1 MPLRGEG
8 RTSRNEEQLKGK
20 LTHRTKEVAPLQNKP
35 PRHLQLNET
44 EEHNLMYQ
52 TSFSQDFSEAL
63 HLQPEDKKKLK
74 FPTLRQGSEQNGQ
87 LSQPGGPEQDDEV
100 VFTDDPD
107 ITHNKQRV
115 HLKRNGLAMISNTDL
130 AEQAKVKFPG
140 IKCPITETR
149 RSIESDVIVRDPGQL
164 NIKKDRKGAHN
175 IKKPTF
181 VDSAHTS
188 VKDEEN
194 QFIRQIFGFGSQVK
208 ASEMHKKVLSNSHD
222 LTAKR
227 RGPLVASTNNRESP
241 LQSFQDDDIPV
252 ICNKPKNQKLKI
264 S

>member
-1 MPLRGEG
+1 MLSWPGSRTITSDSIDLLVSVMGYLMPG
-8 RTSRNEEQLKGK
+8 N
-20 LTHRTKEVAPLQNKP
+20 
-35 PRHLQLNET
+35 
-44 EEHNLMYQ
+44 
-52 TSFSQDFSEAL
+52 F
-63 HLQPEDKKKLK
+63 
-74 FPTLRQGSEQNGQ
+74 TLACS
-87 LSQPGGPEQDDEV
+87 
-100 VFTDDPD
+100 
-107 ITHNKQRV
+107 
-115 HLKRNGLAMISNTDL
+115 A
-130 AEQAKVKFPG
+130 
-140 IKCPITETR
+140 
-149 RSIESDVIVRDPGQL
+149 RSVESDVIVRDPGQL